1 MAISQVGQATS
12 QATTI
17 TIPGSYS
24 AGDFILV
31 AASRANSAAPTVPA
45 GWASL
50 GALGSSGVSSAI
62 GWKLAQSSSETSGTW
77 TNGQVINCIVLRGSA
92 GVIFAAPSTTATSA
106 NSATITYGAIST
118 YRAGVSD
125 NIYLGHACQ
134 LNTANSL
141 ETAPSGM
148 SNVNVD
154 SVTGL
159 KAALHSSPSQL
170 SNWASATVV
179 LANAAVFRSVVIQL
193 QEIAAPSFGGGGG
206 IFFRPGM
213 SGGMSE

>member
-1 MAISQVGQATS
+1 MAISQIGSGTS

-24 AGDFILV
+24 AGDFILI
-31 AASRANSAAPTVPA
+31 AASRANTNAPTVPS
-45 GWASL
+45 GWATL
-50 GALGSSGVSSAI
+50 AALGGSGISSAI
-62 GWKLAQSSSETSGTW
+62 AWKLAQSSSETSGNW
-77 TNGQVINCIVLRGSA
+77 TNAQLINCIVLEGSA
-92 GVIFAAPSTTATSA
+92 GVIYAAPSITATSA
-106 NSATITYGAIST
+106 SSATITYGALAQ

-148 SNVNVD
+148 SSVNVD

-159 KAALHSSPSQL
+159 KAALHSSPAQL
-170 SNWASATVV
+170 SNWASTNVV

-193 QEIAAPSFGGGGG
+193 QEIAAPAFGGGGG
-206 IFFRPGM
+206 LILPGAM
-213 SGGMSE
+213 NGGYSA

>member
-1 MAISQVGQATS
+1 MGISPIGDGTS
-12 QATTI
+12 QTTTI

-24 AGDFILV
+24 AGDFILI
-31 AASRANSAAPTVPA
+31 AASRANTNAPTVPS
-45 GWASL
+45 GWATLAAS
-50 GALGSSGVSSAI
+50 GGSGVSSAI
-62 GWKLAQSSSETSGTW
+62 AWKLAQSSSETSGTW
-77 TNGQVINCIVLRGSA
+77 TNAQLINCVVLRGSA
-92 GVIFAAPSTTATSA
+92 GVIYAGPTITATAA
-106 NSATITYGAIST
+106 NSATITYGALGQ

-148 SNVNVD
+148 ANVNFD

-159 KAALHSSPSQL
+159 KAALHASPTQL
-170 SNWASATVV
+170 SNWASTTVGP
-179 LANAAVFRSVVIQL
+179 LANVAVFRSVVIQL
-193 QEIAAPSFGGGGG
+193 QEIEAPAFGGGG
-206 IFFRPGM
+206 IFFRPGP